1 MKSLDSGRNHS
12 LNSGNDVG
20 GRTPLGEIGA
30 ILVRRKWQILIM
42 FFLIVGAV
50 AAVTFNMPKQYETRM
65 KILVRN
71 ERANMIVS
79 AGINTSSAP
88 REVSEAEINTEIEL
102 LNNNDLLREVVTASG
117 LAALEKTDGTPPAL
131 RPQVAQGNAVRRLR
145 HDLIIT
151 PVRKAD
157 IIEVDYTA
165 GNPRQA
171 VAVLR
176 QLAQSYLE
184 AHLRLHG
191 SPGTHEFFLKQAA
204 HYQDLLKNAETRLTD
219 FRLKND
225 IVLFAQQ
232 KEDILR
238 RSSESGSMLLAT
250 EAAIGE
256 ATRKIANS
264 RSLAAEAAPRVIT
277 QSRTVSNQNSVERLS
292 TMLVE
297 LQNRRTELLAKY
309 RSDDRMVAEV
319 SQEIADTQAAL
330 ENAKNLKGSEQ
341 ATDINPVRQTLELDI
356 AKQASDLAGLEARR
370 QALTQQIQSYRVQL
384 NKLGN
389 STSEYDDLIRSQ
401 KEAED
406 NYLLYARKTEEA
418 RIADSLDQ
426 QKIANVAIAE
436 NPVEP
441 YLPSKPDVGRNL
453 LLGTLLAAFLSLG
466 VAFSTEYLEQPFPRV
481 EIDPRI
487 AGPAKDT
494 LPLPETIER
503 PAEIEAL
510 TGLPVLAVPNRLRAP
525 LQVRAWLDEITR
537 SREQR

>member
-1 MKSLDSGRNHS
+1 M
-12 LNSGNDVG
+12 NSIEGARTAER
-20 GRTPLGEIGA
+20 GRTLLGEIGA
-30 ILVRRKWQILIM
+30 ILLRRKRQILIV
-42 FFLIVGAV
+42 FFLIVAAV
-50 AAVTFNMPKQYETRM
+50 AAVTLTMPKQYETRM

-71 ERANMIVS
+71 ERASMIVS
-79 AGINTSSAP
+79 AGVNTSSPP

-117 LAALEKTDGTPPAL
+117 LAALEKTDGIPPA
-131 RPQVAQGNAVRRLR
+131 RRRQVALGNAVSRLR
-145 HDLIIT
+145 HDLNIL

-157 IIEVDYTA
+157 IIEVGYTA
-165 GNPRQA
+165 GNPHQA

-176 QLAQSYLE
+176 QLAVSYLE

-204 HYQDLLKNAETRLTD
+204 HYQGLLKDAETRLTD

-232 KEDILR
+232 KEEILR

-250 EAAIGE
+250 EAAIRE
-256 ATRKIANS
+256 STRRLADS
-264 RSLAAEAAPRVIT
+264 RGQVADAEPRVIT
-277 QSRTVSNQNSVERLS
+277 QSRTLSNQSSVERLS

-297 LQNRRTELLAKY
+297 LRNQRTQLMSKY
-309 RSDDRMVAEV
+309 RSDDRLVKEV
-319 SQEIADTQAAL
+319 SQQIDDTEAAL

-341 ATDINPVRQTLELDI
+341 ATDINPIRQTLQLDI
-356 AKQASDLAGLEARR
+356 AKQQSELAGLEARR
-370 QALTQQIQSYRVQL
+370 QALAQQIQSYRAQL
-384 NKLGN
+384 NRLGN
-389 STSEYDDLIRSQ
+389 STSEYDDLMRSQ

-453 LLGTLLAAFLSLG
+453 FLGTLLAAFLSLG
-466 VAFSTEYLEQPFPRV
+466 VAFSTEYLDQPIPRV
-481 EIDPRI
+481 EMDGRI

-494 LPLPETIER
+494 LALPETIAL

-510 TGLPVLAVPNRLRAP
+510 TGLRVLALATPDRQRSP
-525 LQVRAWLDEITR
+525 LQVRAWLDSLSGFPDR
-537 SREQR
+537 K